1 MTPTAK
7 EAICAGLLLALCL
20 AYPLAGSEAGER
32 SSFATYAQAAEER
45 GYGAKMPVATAKE
58 ARRAL
63 EEHYRGRGFEV
74 GKIEEKELFF
84 EAEIL
89 DKRGRVV
96 DKVIVDKRT
105 GRIRSIY

>member
-1 MTPTAK
+1 MTAK
-7 EAICAGLLLALCL
+7 EAICAGLVAALCL
-20 AYPLAGSEAGER
+20 AFPLAGGEAGER
-32 SSFATYAQAAEER
+32 PPHATYAQAAEGK
-45 GYGAKMPVATAKE
+45 GYGAKKPVATAKE

-63 EEHYRGRGFEV
+63 EEHFEGRDVKV
-74 GKIEEKELFF
+74 GKIEERELFF

-89 DKRGRVV
+89 DRRGRLA

>member
-1 MTPTAK
+1 MTVNK
-7 EAICAGLLLALCL
+7 AICAALVAALCL
-20 AYPLAGSEAGER
+20 AFPLAGAKAAER
-32 SSFATYAQAAEER
+32 APHTTYAQAEEDR
-45 GYGAKMPVATAKE
+45 GYGAKQPVATAKE
-58 ARRAL
+58 ARRVL
-63 EEHYRGRGFEV
+63 EERFKGQGVEV

-89 DKRGRVV
+89 DRRGSVV